1 MSEQGHLP
9 FVFRVPFCDEIFA
22 SEPGLMWLCNAHT
35 CLSTSLVLRLQGKLL
50 SALDA
55 TTVKSSHLAPRI
67 IDAQLLGTVRQVDF
81 IGFVSNPFYGASK
94 PAGEATRQAAPMR
107 NKRAKPKAPI
117 SDRQAGYARLGA
129 AAAEIWFGPICSLAD

>member
-1 MSEQGHLP
+1 MS
-9 FVFRVPFCDEIFA
+9 
-22 SEPGLMWLCNAHT
+22 
-35 CLSTSLVLRLQGKLL
+35 LQGKLL

-55 TTVKSSHLAPRI
+55 TTVRSKHLAPRV
-67 IDAQLLGTVRQVDF
+67 IDAQLLGAVRQVDF

-117 SDRQAGYARLGA
+117 SDRHTPLIGESCPG
-129 AAAEIWFGPICSLAD
+129 W